1 VLYCFKINCHVVIK
15 YVGKL
20 SLKYKIYNMI
30 TIEDFKI
37 KHSNKVRFI
46 GLDLGSKRIG
56 VSISDEKQSIAT
68 PFKTINKTNTNEL
81 IDQLNVIIEENNIGG
96 IIIGNPVNMDG
107 SLGRSAQSVNDVA
120 LNISKSID
128 LPVILWDE
136 RLSTVGAFNIS
147 SFLDIN
153 VSKRVKTIDQNAA
166 AFILQ
171 GAIDFLNN

>member
-1 VLYCFKINCHVVIK
+1 MVIK

-37 KHSNKVRFI
+37 KHSNKVRFV
-46 GLDLGSKRIG
+46 GLDLGSKKIG
-56 VSISDEKQSIAT
+56 VSICDEKQSIAT

-81 IDQLNVIIEENNIGG
+81 IEQLKTIIKENSIGG
-96 IIIGNPVNMDG
+96 IIIGNPINMDG

-120 LNISKSID
+120 SNISKSIE

-136 RLSTVGAFNIS
+136 RLSTVGAFNLS
-147 SFLDIN
+147 SLLDVN

>member
-1 VLYCFKINCHVVIK
+1 VVIK

-20 SLKYKIYNMI
+20 SLKYIIYNMI
-30 TIEDFKI
+30 TIEDFKL
-37 KHSNKVRFI
+37 KQSNKVRFI

-56 VSISDEKQSIAT
+56 VSICDERQSIAT

-81 IDQLNVIIEENNIGG
+81 IDHLKVIIKENNIGG
-96 IIIGNPVNMDG
+96 IIVGNPINMDG

-120 LNISKSID
+120 SNISKSID

-136 RLSTVGAFNIS
+136 RLSTVGAFNLS
-147 SFLDIN
+147 SLLDVN

>member
-1 VLYCFKINCHVVIK
+1 
-15 YVGKL
+15 
-20 SLKYKIYNMI
+20 MI

-37 KHSNKVRFI
+37 KYPNKVRFI

-56 VSISDEKQSIAT
+56 VSICDERQSIAT
-68 PFKTINKTNTNEL
+68 PLKTINKKNTNEL
-81 IDQLNVIIEENNIGG
+81 VNELKVIIEENNIGG
-96 IIIGNPVNMDG
+96 IIVGNPVNMDG

-120 LNISKSID
+120 SNISQSID

-136 RLSTVGAFNIS
+136 RLSTVGAFNLS
-147 SFLDIN
+147 SLLDVN